1 MFKTKQ
7 FNQPIISVDLALFF
21 LRITLG
27 ALIFINHGI
36 EKIFTFNAMLAIF
49 PDPIGIGK
57 FPSLIFAL
65 LTDGICSIL
74 IIFGLFTRISALL
87 LSINLLVAFVIF
99 HKLQITD
106 VHGEL
111 VAIYL
116 TVTLL
121 LFIYGPG
128 NISVDKLLKNK
139 FSE

>member
-1 MFKTKQ
+1 MFKIKQ
-7 FNQPIISVDLALFF
+7 FNQPLISVDLAFFF
-21 LRITLG
+21 LRIALG

-57 FPSLIFAL
+57 FPGLIFAL
-65 LTDGICSIL
+65 ATDGICSIL
-74 IIFGLFTRISALL
+74 IIFGLFTRISTLL
-87 LSINLLVAFVIF
+87 LSINLLVAFVFF

-116 TVTLL
+116 AVTLL
-121 LFIYGPG
+121 LFIFGPG
-128 NISVDKLLKNK
+128 NISIDKLIKNK

>member
-7 FNQPIISVDLALFF
+7 FNPPFISADLALLI
-21 LRITLG
+21 LRIALG
-27 ALIFINHGI
+27 ALVFINHGI
-36 EKIFTFNAMLAIF
+36 EKLFTFNSMLAIF

-65 LTDGICSIL
+65 ITDGICSIL
-74 IIFGLFTRISALL
+74 IVFGLFTRISALL
-87 LSINLLVAFVIF
+87 LSINLLVAFVLF

-111 VAIYL
+111 AAIYL
-116 TVTLL
+116 VITLIII
-121 LFIYGPG
+121 FYGSG

>member
-7 FNQPIISVDLALFF
+7 FNPPFISADLALLI
-21 LRITLG
+21 LRIALG
-27 ALIFINHGI
+27 ALVFINHGI
-36 EKIFTFNAMLAIF
+36 EKLFTFNSMLAIF

-65 LTDGICSIL
+65 ITDGICSIL
-74 IIFGLFTRISALL
+74 IVFGLFTRISALL
-87 LSINLLVAFVIF
+87 LSINLLVAFVLF
-99 HKLQITD
+99 HKLEITD

-111 VAIYL
+111 AAIYL
-116 TVTLL
+116 VITLIII
-121 LFIYGPG
+121 FYGSG

>member
-7 FNQPIISVDLALFF
+7 FNKSFISVDLALFF
-21 LRITLG
+21 SRITLG
-27 ALIFINHGI
+27 LLIFINHGI
-36 EKIFTFNAMLAIF
+36 EKIFTFNSMLAIF

-57 FPSLIFAL
+57 FPSLFFAL

-74 IIFGLFTRISALL
+74 IIFGLFTRISTLL
-87 LSINLLVAFVIF
+87 LSINLFVAFVLF

-111 VAIYL
+111 VVIYL
-116 TVTLL
+116 VITILV
-121 LFIYGPG
+121 FILGPG
-128 NISVDKLLKNK
+128 NISIDKLLKNK